1 MRYRW
6 IILILSLLSFGLPCA
21 VSAQDIQ
28 AGSET
33 SKYNIRI
40 DIKEAYISGLCIIK
54 DEGSVI
60 TASVVNEFGVSVI
73 TIRYDLSRNR
83 IKIMNCIRQ
92 LRNPMIRSVLK
103 KDFRILLDEYAN
115 LTDSKSAE
123 LKHINTKQDITYNL
137 IPF

>member
-1 MRYRW
+1 M
-6 IILILSLLSFGLPCA
+6 SFGLPCA

>member
-1 MRYRW
+1 M
-6 IILILSLLSFGLPCA
+6 
-21 VSAQDIQ
+21 SAQEIQ
-28 AGSET
+28 ARSET

-54 DEGSVI
+54 DDGSVI
-60 TASVVNEFGVSVI
+60 NASVVNEFGVSVI
-73 TIRYDLSRNR
+73 TLRYDFSRNR
-83 IKIMNCIRQ
+83 IKVVNCIRQ

-103 KDFRILLDEYAN
+103 KDFRILLNEYRN
-115 LTDSKSAE
+115 QKDSNPAE